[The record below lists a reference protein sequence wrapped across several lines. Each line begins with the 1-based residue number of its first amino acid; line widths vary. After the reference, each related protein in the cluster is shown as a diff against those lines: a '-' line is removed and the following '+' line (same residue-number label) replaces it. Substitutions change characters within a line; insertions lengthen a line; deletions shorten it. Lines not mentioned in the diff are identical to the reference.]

1 MTRGLEQVVTI
12 KRYMPTMAQEW
23 DRFVEES
30 RNGTF
35 LHKRGYMDY
44 HADRFADHSLMCY
57 AEDKLI
63 AILPAHVTAD
73 SFCSH
78 NGLTYGGLLL
88 HNDTTTETTLRIFN
102 EILKYLQT
110 HTGASRFIYKPTPYI
125 YHCYPCEEDLYALFR
140 HEAKLVERKVSS
152 AIAMEKPLPI
162 SGRRKLT
169 ATTKEKLRIVEDYDF
184 EPFWQIL
191 NERLQERYGVTAV
204 HNIDEIKLLKSR
216 FPDNIKLFV
225 ITDNEDNQLGGVI
238 LFITDNVVHMQYTAT
253 TDEGR
258 RISALDHLY
267 DYLINE
273 RYAGMKYFDFG
284 ISVENGGYILNNGL
298 IAYKERLGGRAVVYD
313 TYTIELKKRDNDK
326 IL

>member
-1 MTRGLEQVVTI
+1 MTRGKEQILTI
-12 KRYMPTMAQEW
+12 RRYTPKMAQVW

-57 AEDKLI
+57 ADDKLV
-63 AILPAHVTAD
+63 AILPGHTKAD

-78 NGLTYGGLLL
+78 NGLTYGGLILSD
-88 HNDTTTETTLRIFN
+88 DTTTETVLKIFL
-102 EILKYLQT
+102 EILFYINL
-110 HTGASRFIYKPTPYI
+110 HTGASKFIYKPVPHI
-125 YHCYPCEEDLYALFR
+125 YHRYPCEEDLYALFR
-140 HEAKLVERKVSS
+140 YDAKLVERKVSS
-152 AIAMEKPLPI
+152 VIPLKKPLPI

-169 ATTKEKLRIVEDYDF
+169 AATIEKLRIVEDYDF
-184 EPFWQIL
+184 TIFWQIL
-191 NERLQERYGVTAV
+191 NERLQEKYGVSPV
-204 HNIDEIKLLKSR
+204 HNIDEIELLKSR
-216 FPDNIKLFV
+216 FPDNIKLFAT
-225 ITDNEDNQLGGVI
+225 TDKENNLLGGVV
-238 LFITDNVVHMQYTAT
+238 LFITDNVIHMQYTAT

-284 ISVENGGYILNNGL
+284 ISVEDGGRTLNSGL
-298 IAYKERLGGRAVVYD
+298 IAYKERIGGRAVVYD
-313 TYTIELKKRDNDK
+313 TYIIELKKEG
-326 IL
+326 